1 MRSWLE
7 SPIVREAPRAL
18 FLNDTANI
26 YHWGCFATS
35 MMIFRTLEERGFRI
49 TSFDAL
55 QTHRNTGSAPTL
67 PDDKAMWSY
76 LTQLKTIN
84 PALAEALQTSDVV
97 VVNGEGTLHRFHQG
111 PRALLSLMRIAKLL
125 KKPVHL
131 INHSCFPSGD
141 SHPAAAE
148 VEHFYRYCLMDVDRI
163 VVRDDWSAE
172 IYERWSFSAERGFD
186 CLPLYCSRF
195 LPSIPEMPRSVV
207 LGGASWWNDTTA
219 ESLGRTLA
227 KALPRSSRIIFLA
240 GGSCKGPEE
249 DGGHFRALRKSLEL
263 DIVRPSTFDEWMG
276 WIKSAEVV
284 LTGRF
289 HHLVAAATT
298 STPIVATPGNTA
310 KTDAVSAMLGFP
322 APLPLHDREFG
333 EALIER
339 LLAPARTVPQLMAPM
354 IERARLNLNF

>member
-1 MRSWLE
+1 MLPWLKSRIE
-7 SPIVREAPRAL
+7 REAPRTL
-18 FLNDTANI
+18 FLNNTANI

-35 MMIFRTLEERGFRI
+35 MMIFRSLEERGFRI
-49 TSFDAL
+49 TSFDAM

-67 PDDKAMWSY
+67 PRDKAMRSY
-76 LTQLKTIN
+76 LTELKTIN
-84 PALAEALQTSDVV
+84 PALVEALQASDVV

-125 KKPVHL
+125 KKPVYL

-141 SHPAAAE
+141 PHPAAAE
-148 VEHFYRYCLMDVDRI
+148 VECFYRYCLMDVDRI

-172 IYERWSFSAERGFD
+172 IYERWSFSPERGFD

-207 LGGASWWNDTTA
+207 IGGASWWSDATA
-219 ESLGRTLA
+219 ESFGRTLA
-227 KALPRSSRIIFLA
+227 KALPRRSRVIFLA
-240 GGSCKGPEE
+240 GGNDKEPEE
-249 DGGHFRALRKSLEL
+249 DEGHFRALNKGLEL
-263 DIVRPSTFDEWMG
+263 DIVRPSTFGEWMG

-289 HHLVAAATT
+289 HHLIAAATT
-298 STPIVATPGNTA
+298 STPIVATRGNTA

-322 APLPLHDREFG
+322 APLPLHDRALED
-333 EALIER
+333 ALIER
-339 LLAPARTVPQLMAPM
+339 VLAPARTTPELMTRM